1 MGWRLRRGLLG
12 VGAML
17 LFAALVGFGSL
28 PSWTISTSNAANGF
42 GAGTL
47 GLSDTVA
54 GITCSATAASPA
66 ATCSTSLAPV
76 TASATPSSIAAS
88 VTSNGTLGAN
98 VGISAP
104 VCGLAQAQDATGG
117 GDTMIAHGGVIYQAA
132 GPLGGSAIALDGT
145 TGYFGGVNAVSGSSS
160 FTEIAWFETT
170 GSGSIMSLANAPGDT
185 GVTSSDQ
192 MLWLDSRGRLV
203 AGIFPGTR
211 DEIISP
217 KSYNNGAWNF
227 VAVTVGPAGFSFYV
241 DGATVKTDKFM
252 TTAGSLSGYWHL
264 GWSDA
269 LQAGWADPP
278 ASAFF
283 PGSLAGVGVF
293 SGVLTGTEL
302 NTMYGSASMAA
313 YSSAVLA
320 DGALAYWPLQDT
332 GSVPYTGTVPEAL
345 GGATL
350 TAPGCSQA
358 EVTASLAGTC
368 LYPASGC
375 TAPASSGTIAGLAT
389 ESPTFFV
396 PAGTPEGLTLD
407 YAEKTPLPTVL
418 VGVHVIGTL
427 AVDGVEGWQE
437 TLLHPFDIE
446 LT

>member
-47 GLSDTVA
+47 ALSDTVT
-54 GITCSATAASPA
+54 GTTCSATAATPA
-66 ATCSTSLAPV
+66 ATCTTALSPATVAATPAAV
-76 TASATPSSIAAS
+76 TASVSS
-88 VTSNGTLGAN
+88 TGTLGAN
-98 VGISAP
+98 VGLSAP
-104 VCGLAQAQDATGG
+104 VCGLAQAGDATAGA
-117 GDTMIAHGGVIYQAA
+117 DTMVAHGGVIYQAA

-160 FTEIAWFETT
+160 FTETAWFETT

-252 TTAGSLSGYWHL
+252 TAAGTLTGYWHL

-283 PGSLAGVGVF
+283 PGSLAGVGVY
-293 SGVLTGTEL
+293 SGVLTGSQL
-302 NTMYGSASMAA
+302 NTLYASASLSA
-313 YSSAVLA
+313 YSTAALA
-320 DGALAYWPLQDT
+320 DGPTAYWPLQDT
-332 GSVPYTGTVPEAL
+332 GTVPYTGTVPEAL
-345 GGATL
+345 GGPNL
-350 TAPGCSQA
+350 TAPGCSQV
-358 EVTASLAGTC
+358 ELTASLGGTC
-368 LYPASGC
+368 LYPSTGC
-375 TAPASSGTIAGLAT
+375 AAATTSSTLTNLFT
-389 ESPTFFV
+389 ESSTTFV
-396 PAGTPEGLTLD
+396 PAGTPETLALS
-407 YAEKTPLPTVL
+407 YTEETPLPPVL

-427 AVDGVEGWQE
+427 AVDGAEGWKE
-437 TLLHPFDIE
+437 SLLHPMDIE